1 MAVVGSYNPTESLLG
16 SSPPQASPSSRVIGD
31 GEFSEES
38 SAGWF
43 RRSNS
48 AKFASSFS
56 GAFDLTSVKSSETG
70 GFHQVKKPVVAQLK
84 GKSSSSSLL

>member
-1 MAVVGSYNPTESLLG
+1 M
-16 SSPPQASPSSRVIGD
+16 IGD
-31 GEFSEES
+31 GDFSEES

-56 GAFDLTSVKSSETG
+56 GGFDLTSVKSSETM
-70 GFHQVKKPVVAQLK
+70 GFHQVKKPVVVQLK
-84 GKSSSSSLL
+84 GKLQLPLPPAVMIIIIIIVWIFNNK